1 MDKRVT
7 IRFFDSDIN
16 FIGEIDN
23 YNTLIY
29 ISKWK
34 TYGQFEIHTA
44 IPNERLFQEGHL
56 ILLNNDPRK
65 SGIIKYVK
73 MDDKDGGE
81 IQIKGFSLLY
91 LLTQRITIPPSGKA
105 YHEFTNTTAEDIIIS
120 LVKYNAVSPVDGKR
134 KIPKLVTGN
143 SEGRGGRLSYQT
155 RYDGLVDCLSELCTT
170 SGLGVC
176 ISLDPV
182 GKQFIFEVLEGIDR
196 SVNQTERPPM
206 IFNVNYDNISYR
218 EYTTDASE
226 YKNCAY
232 TGGQGDGVERVIR
245 VVGGE
250 NAGLERYE
258 LFVDARDVEDANKL
272 TDRGKV
278 KLSESQK
285 ITAYNCEADT
295 DLFEKKWSLGDV
307 VTTKDA
313 EWGLLLHERI
323 MEVQESLDA
332 DGYTV
337 EPTFGAVAK
346 SIAEKVN
353 MVAAN
358 RALLENT
365 KGDPGAPGS
374 PGEQGYSI
382 QYQWDGTK
390 LGVKREDE
398 AAFLYTDL
406 QGPKGDDG
414 HSATYIHTQMSALSV
429 WSIEHNLDKYPSVDV
444 VDSAGTVVC
453 GNVQYV
459 DRNHL
464 TVEFSAAFAGMAYLN

>member
-65 SGIIKYVK
+65 TGIIKYVK

-91 LLTQRITIPPSGKA
+91 LLTQRITIPPAGRA
-105 YHEFTNTTAEDIIIS
+105 NHEFTNTPAEDIIIS
-120 LVKYNAVSPVDGKR
+120 LVNYNAVSPVDGKR
-134 KIPKLVTGN
+134 KMPKMITRN
-143 SEGRGGRLSYQT
+143 SAGRGGRLSYQT

-250 NAGLERYE
+250 NAGIERYE

-272 TDRGKV
+272 TDR
-278 KLSESQK
+278 
-285 ITAYNCEADT
+285 
-295 DLFEKKWSLGDV
+295 EK
-307 VTTKDA
+307 
-313 EWGLLLHERI
+313 
-323 MEVQESLDA
+323 
-332 DGYTV
+332 
-337 EPTFGAVAK
+337 
-346 SIAEKVN
+346 
-353 MVAAN
+353 
-358 RALLENT
+358 
-365 KGDPGAPGS
+365 
-374 PGEQGYSI
+374 
-382 QYQWDGTK
+382 
-390 LGVKREDE
+390 
-398 AAFLYTDL
+398 
-406 QGPKGDDG
+406 
-414 HSATYIHTQMSALSV
+414 
-429 WSIEHNLDKYPSVDV
+429 
-444 VDSAGTVVC
+444 
-453 GNVQYV
+453 
-459 DRNHL
+459 
-464 TVEFSAAFAGMAYLN
+464 